1 MRRVVLLIAALI
13 TSSIAVDGLGG
24 QQKDLAVEQLPEF
37 LARYRDGLRP
47 LDSLY
52 TELAE
57 ERLPLREEGGQLLT
71 RRYVE
76 DRRQALDELR
86 RSVAEF
92 DAAPLDLIAA
102 LRLFL
107 QSEALADDLFDL
119 AQIAY
124 DNNREELGRRLSQ
137 LQGVMD
143 HHNALLESY
152 VLNIAGEGQRRLQA
166 LESENADL
174 RKKLATISDRGKARE
189 GRQP

>member
-152 VLNIAGEGQRRLQA
+152 ALNIAGESQRRLRA